1 MENFS
6 VEVINVGGLGV
17 NIHLVC
23 YTPQVQKRQE
33 NITYMSIV

>member
-23 YTPQVQKRQE
+23 YITQVKERQE
-33 NITYMSIV
+33 NITYMSTI